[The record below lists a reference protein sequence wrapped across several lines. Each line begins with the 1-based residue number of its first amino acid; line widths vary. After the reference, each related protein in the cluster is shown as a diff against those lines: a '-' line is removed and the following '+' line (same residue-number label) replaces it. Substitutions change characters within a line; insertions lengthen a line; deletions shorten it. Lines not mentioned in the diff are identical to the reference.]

1 MFVEIADDGRRLILT
16 GVPDSDDE
24 LVWAALGMTVVTGGA
39 VVSGAGAAGV
49 TVGVND
55 GGNTAGVSVTG
66 VLAGGF
72 S

>member
-1 MFVEIADDGRRLILT
+1 VFVEIADDGRRLILT

-24 LVWAALGMTVVTGGA
+24 LVWAALGEA
-39 VVSGAGAAGV
+39 VVAGAGATGV

-66 VLAGGF
+66 VLA
-72 S
+72 